1 MEPSWNHVLLE
12 LLPWSCMPSAAALF
26 EIRGAAEV
34 TVATTEAPP
43 SFNMYLKLKGLRK
56 RKCLGIRAQVTK
68 FRECRTT
75 LNLPWKP
82 RPQQDWRMQ
91 FIYVDLSVQTRL
103 KCMGFFW
110 SLAEAE
116 AEGVGIVVMESC
128 LHQASCLFLN
138 QWFLRFHFVFHLM
151 LWRQADPQSLNKV
164 SAESS
169 WHNTVAGRPRPR
181 SELAN

>member
-1 MEPSWNHVLLE
+1 
-12 LLPWSCMPSAAALF
+12 
-26 EIRGAAEV
+26 
-34 TVATTEAPP
+34 
-43 SFNMYLKLKGLRK
+43 
-56 RKCLGIRAQVTK
+56 
-68 FRECRTT
+68 
-75 LNLPWKP
+75 
-82 RPQQDWRMQ
+82 MQ

-128 LHQASCLFLN
+128 LHQASCLFVN